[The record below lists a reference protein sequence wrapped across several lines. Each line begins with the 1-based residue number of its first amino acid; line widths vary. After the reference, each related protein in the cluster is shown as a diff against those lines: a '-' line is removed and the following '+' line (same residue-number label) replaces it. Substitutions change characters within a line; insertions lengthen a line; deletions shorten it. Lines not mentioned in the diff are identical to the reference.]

1 MQILLLRIVPHQ
13 TIELINMEP
22 FFELN
27 NFDEQ
32 PETSTRLQPMNG
44 NRNQKLK
51 IIPLGGVGEIGMNMM
66 IFEYGDDMFA
76 IDCGQT
82 FPEEELLG
90 VDLVIPDITY
100 VLENRDR
107 FRGIIL
113 THAHDDHI
121 GALPYILRQVNVPVY
136 GTPLTCAMVYE
147 RLKEWKLEKSAD
159 LVEVT
164 PRQITLVGSVEFEF
178 IHVTHSIPDAVAVAI
193 RLPFGTIIHTGDYKI
208 DPTPMD
214 GKPFDYGAFAQ
225 YGDKGVLA
233 LLADS
238 TNVEREGFSKSERE
252 VIEPINRIFSKAPRS
267 IIFACFSSSIH
278 RIQTVLDIA
287 VKHKKKVF
295 VTGLNMIRNL
305 RIAAEVGALYYPP
318 DLVYDLRDLK
328 KVPAEKRVILTTGSQ
343 GEPMSALSRLSLDE
357 HKDFKVKQGDYVI
370 LSSRIIPGNE
380 TAIYRMINHFFRRGA
395 EVFYADVAGVHV
407 SGHAAREEMRQMIA
421 LCRPKYLIPVH
432 GEFRHLIE
440 HKHLA
445 VEMGI
450 DPEKIFILQ
459 SGDVIEMDSDGAARG
474 EKIHVSRVLVDG
486 REIGNVDEVVLRDRR
501 HLAEDGMVI
510 VMLVIEKSSV
520 QLVAGPDIVSRGFL
534 YMDENESFFERCK
547 DIVLQAFESCEKES
561 KEEWAIVKA
570 EVRRALKKFIKN
582 ETGRFPVI
590 LPVVLEI

>member
-1 MQILLLRIVPHQ
+1 MDR
-13 TIELINMEP
+13 
-22 FFELN
+22 FFDSDAE
-27 NFDEQ
+27 
-32 PETSTRLQPMNG
+32 PETQTQLQPLKA
-44 NRNQKLK
+44 NRADKMK

-66 IFEYGDDMFA
+66 LFEYGDDLFA

-90 VDLVIPDITY
+90 VDFVIPDIGY
-100 VLENRDR
+100 VLENRSR
-107 FRGIIL
+107 FRGILL

-121 GALPYILRQVNVPVY
+121 GALPYILRQIRAPIY
-136 GTPLTCAMVYE
+136 GTPLTCAMVRE
-147 RLKEWKLEKSAD
+147 RLKEWKLDQEVE
-159 LVEVT
+159 LVVIK
-164 PRQITLVGSVEFEF
+164 PRQIFHIGDVEIEF
-178 IHVTHSIPDAVAVAI
+178 IQVTHSIPDAVAIAI
-193 RLPFGTIIHTGDYKI
+193 RLPFGVIIHTGDYKI

-214 GKPFDYGAFAQ
+214 GKPFDYGAFAR
-225 YGDKGVLA
+225 YGDMGVLA

-238 TNVEREGFSKSERE
+238 TNVEREGFSRSERE
-252 VIEPINRIFSKAPRS
+252 VIDPIDRIFADAPRS

-278 RIQTVLDIA
+278 RIQCVLNLA
-287 VKHKKKVF
+287 CKHKKKVF
-295 VTGLNMIRNL
+295 VSGLNMIRNI
-305 RIAAEVGALYYPP
+305 RIAGEVGALYFPP
-318 DLVYDLRDLK
+318 DLIYEFRDLK
-328 KVPAEKRVILTTGSQ
+328 KVAPENRIILTTGSQ
-343 GEPMSALSRLSLDE
+343 GEPMSALSRLSREE
-357 HKDFKVKQGDYVI
+357 HRDVKIKPTDRVV

-395 EVFYADVAGVHV
+395 EVYYADVAGVHV

-421 LCRPKYLIPVH
+421 LCRPKYLLPIH

-440 HKHLA
+440 HKHLG

-459 SGDVIEMDSDGAARG
+459 NGDVIEMDADGAARG
-474 EKIHVSRVLVDG
+474 ERIHVSRVLVDG
-486 REIGNVDEVVLRDRR
+486 RDVGNIDEVVLRDRR

-534 YMDENESFFERCK
+534 YMDENEDFFERCK
-547 DIVLQAFESCEKES
+547 AVTLDAFEQCEKES
-561 KEEWAIVKA
+561 KEEWSIVKA
-570 EVRRALKKFIKN
+570 EVRRALKKYIKN

>member
-1 MQILLLRIVPHQ
+1 MD
-13 TIELINMEP
+13 P
-22 FFELN
+22 FFDSE
-27 NFDEQ
+27 EE
-32 PETSTRLQPMNG
+32 PETQTQLQPLKASRSEKM
-44 NRNQKLK
+44 K

-66 IFEYGDDMFA
+66 LFEYGNDLIA

-90 VDLVIPDITY
+90 VDLVIPDIGY
-100 VLENRDR
+100 VLENRSR
-107 FRGIIL
+107 FRGIVL

-121 GALPYILRQVNVPVY
+121 GALPYILRQINVPIY
-136 GTPLTCAMVYE
+136 GTPLTCAVVRE
-147 RLKEWKLEKSAD
+147 RLKEWKLDTEVD
-159 LVEVT
+159 LVVVK
-164 PRQITLVGSVEFEF
+164 PRQITQIGDIEIDF
-178 IHVTHSIPDAVAVAI
+178 IQVTHSIPDAVAVAI
-193 RLPFGTIIHTGDYKI
+193 RLPFGVIIHTGDYKI

-214 GKPFDYGAFAQ
+214 GRPFDYGAFAR

-238 TNVEREGFSKSERE
+238 TNVEREGFSRSERD
-252 VIEPINRIFSKAPRS
+252 VIDPIDRIFSEAPRS

-278 RIQTVLDIA
+278 RIQAVLNLA
-287 VKHKKKVF
+287 CKHKKKVF
-295 VTGLNMIRNL
+295 VSGLNMIRNI
-305 RIAAEVGALYYPP
+305 RIAGEVGALYYPP
-318 DLVYDLRDLK
+318 DLINDFRDMRR
-328 KVPAEKRVILTTGSQ
+328 VPPEKRVILTTGSQ

-357 HKDFKVKQGDYVI
+357 HKDVKVKPGDRVI

-395 EVFYADVAGVHV
+395 EVYYQDVAGVHV

-421 LCRPKYLIPVH
+421 LCRPKYLLPIH

-450 DPEKIFILQ
+450 DPEKVFILQ
-459 SGDVIEMDSDGAARG
+459 NGDVIEMDADGAARG
-474 EKIHVSRVLVDG
+474 ERIHVSRVLVDG
-486 REIGNVDEVVLRDRR
+486 RDVGNVDEVVLRDRR

-510 VMLVIEKSSV
+510 VMLVIEKASV

-534 YMDENESFFERCK
+534 YMDENEAFFERCK
-547 DIVLQAFESCEKES
+547 DVVLDAFEGCEKES
-561 KEEWAIVKA
+561 KEEWAVIKA
-570 EVRRALKKFIKN
+570 EVRRALKKFIKA

>member
-1 MQILLLRIVPHQ
+1 MDR
-13 TIELINMEP
+13 
-22 FFELN
+22 FFDSEA
-27 NFDEQ
+27 E
-32 PETSTRLQPMNG
+32 PETQTQLQPLKA
-44 NRNQKLK
+44 NRADKLK

-66 IFEYGDDMFA
+66 LFEYGSDLFA

-90 VDLVIPDITY
+90 VDFVIPDIGY
-100 VLENRDR
+100 VLENRSR
-107 FRGIIL
+107 FRGILL

-121 GALPYILRQVNVPVY
+121 GALPYLLRQIRAPIY
-136 GTPLTCAMVYE
+136 GTALTCAMVRE
-147 RLKEWKLEKSAD
+147 RLKEWQLDKE
-159 LVEVT
+159 VELIVVK
-164 PRQITLVGSVEFEF
+164 PRQIFNIGDVEIEY
-178 IHVTHSIPDAVAVAI
+178 IHVTHSIPDAAAIAI
-193 RLPFGTIIHTGDYKI
+193 RLPFGVIIHTGDYKI

-238 TNVEREGFSKSERE
+238 TNVERDGFSRSERE
-252 VIEPINRIFSKAPRS
+252 VLDPIDRIFADAPRS

-278 RIQTVLDIA
+278 RIQCVLNLAI
-287 VKHKKKVF
+287 KHKKKVF
-295 VTGLNMIRNL
+295 VSGLNMIRNI
-305 RIAAEVGALYYPP
+305 RIAGEVGALFFPP
-318 DLVYDLRDLK
+318 DLIYEFRDLK
-328 KVPAEKRVILTTGSQ
+328 QVPPEKRIILTTGSQ
-343 GEPMSALSRLSLDE
+343 GEPMSALSRLSRDE
-357 HKDFKVKQGDYVI
+357 HRDVKIKQSDRVI

-421 LCRPKYLIPVH
+421 LCRPKYLLPIH

-440 HKHLA
+440 HKHLG

-450 DPEKIFILQ
+450 DPEKIFIMQ
-459 SGDVIEMDSDGAARG
+459 NGDVIEMDADGAARG
-474 EKIHVSRVLVDG
+474 ERIHVSRVLVDG
-486 REIGNVDEVVLRDRR
+486 RDVGNIDEVVLRDRR

-534 YMDENESFFERCK
+534 YMDENEDFFEQCK
-547 DIVLQAFESCEKES
+547 AVTLEAFEQCQKES

-570 EVRRALKKFIKN
+570 EVRRALKKYIKN